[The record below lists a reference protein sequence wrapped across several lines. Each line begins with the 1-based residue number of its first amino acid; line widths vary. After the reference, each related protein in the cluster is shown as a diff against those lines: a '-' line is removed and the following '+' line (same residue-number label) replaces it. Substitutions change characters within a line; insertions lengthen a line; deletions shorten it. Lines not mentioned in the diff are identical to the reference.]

1 MIINNGKNGIG
12 ICVVKSVM
20 IFLCAVIL
28 LVICEYAV
36 MIPMILVL
44 IIALVI
50 YNLCEYISICKTV
63 IISKEGITV
72 KFLKYSKTY
81 LYEELETKV
90 LVDNT
95 FYTNYQ
101 ETVVFYHKK
110 MKRAVPRFG
119 SVDEYATVFHPLS
132 YIYLNVLPRRVKNP
146 ANTTCFFEVDRD
158 TLMKVLDEF
167 SVKLDHEKIEG

>member
-1 MIINNGKNGIG
+1 MIISNGKNGIG

-28 LVICEYAV
+28 LIICEYAV

-90 LVDNT
+90 LVDNMS
-95 FYTNYQ
+95 YTNYQ
-101 ETVVFYHKK
+101 ETVVFYRKK
-110 MKRAVPRFG
+110 MKRAVPRWG
-119 SVDEYATVFHPLS
+119 SVNEYATVFHPLS
-132 YIYLNVLPRRVKNP
+132 YVYLNVLPRLGALLN
-146 ANTTCFFEVDRD
+146 
-158 TLMKVLDEF
+158 
-167 SVKLDHEKIEG
+167 

>member
-12 ICVVKSVM
+12 ICVFESVM
-20 IFLCAVIL
+20 IFLCAVTL
-28 LVICEYAV
+28 LITCEYAD

-50 YNLCEYISICKTV
+50 YNLREYASICKTV

-90 LVDNT
+90 LVDNMS
-95 FYTNYQ
+95 YTNYQ
-101 ETVVFYHKK
+101 ETVVFYRKK

-119 SVDEYATVFHPLS
+119 SVNEYATVFHPLS
-132 YIYLNVLPRRVKNP
+132 YIYLNILPRREKNTWN
-146 ANTTCFFEVDRD
+146 NTAFFEVDRNKLME
-158 TLMKVLDEF
+158 TLERF
-167 SVKLDHEKIEG
+167 SVTLDCQKIEG